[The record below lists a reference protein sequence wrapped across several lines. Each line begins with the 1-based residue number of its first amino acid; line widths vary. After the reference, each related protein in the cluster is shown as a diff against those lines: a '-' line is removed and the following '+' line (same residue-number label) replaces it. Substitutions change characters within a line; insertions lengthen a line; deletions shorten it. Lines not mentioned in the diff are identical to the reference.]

1 LSAFGTLSSYW
12 VTFPNFIGG
21 IRSEWGK
28 VRRGG
33 VGVEEIGEEEGRI
46 YVWDKNK

>member
-1 LSAFGTLSSYW
+1 LYAFGTLSSYW

-21 IRSEWGK
+21 KRTEWDK

-33 VGVEEIGEEEGRI
+33 VGVEEIGGEERRI